1 MSVFEARHIAPEV
14 KKAIFKKIEALNKIG
29 ITTDNPTLDPKG
41 DTTNSTPSF
50 DTSILEPVSDK
61 NGLEQ
66 TNALSY
72 QLVRNTFVRL
82 SVDIPVENSDGEE
95 GSAVLNFSS
104 YIRPKELENRL
115 GTTTQTNTPLAF
127 NKSPFTNDKKFIWRG
142 HTGITGV
149 SVTQKSFF
157 VKEIKV
163 NWECPDPIDFEERVL
178 PFFLQH
184 GRFMVVEFGWGLDS
198 DLGNLK
204 IPPLTSDNMTKFL
217 DKLDERNKKSVDSY
231 QAEAGTLTTY
241 DYSITEEGGYKG
253 TMTIISRGQNVL
265 YTPIQNTDDDEESV
279 SIRRFTPT
287 KDKDVFQKAVEQTI
301 TFQATINKLEDFI
314 TDYLEEPKR
323 KEGSGGGSTIDRKH
337 KYKSVNIYNPDKAP
351 DIVRRGTV
359 DPASIFIKYI
369 FKKGA
374 MKTEVKYSDN
384 YSAEKS
390 LRLESAKN
398 MYCSWGWFEDVI
410 LNSFFQTKVTTKDNA
425 DPIPFMEIRSVHSP
439 YRYELSEE
447 EQKFRKINATNF
459 EPRFK
464 KSDEDNPT
472 PTDIISTDELVSN
485 RCNNNSS
492 LTSLGF
498 DSIILPGQYYP
509 IGESKGKIERILP
522 KIKKKKLKADL
533 TARLNNITYLE
544 KLSEIIDD
552 NFKPFGN
559 PNEFYG
565 KIRNMVFSVD
575 FIKSHFQN
583 INSVEEGLRS
593 LWSEVSAKYGG
604 FFAFMIYSDT
614 KNNGRIGICDRKY
627 MNPTERNEELLKEPL
642 NFEKYIEGKKELGS
656 SERLMEF
663 SVFSKDSIITSYNLN
678 LQLTKEAATLAL
690 YGNQGKLANG
700 NFTNSTTLY
709 DEGIQKLGALQNAIF
724 SDFEGSDKIKLG
736 KDKSYVDPI
745 AITGFSSAM
754 TDDDIGLDM
763 GNYNKNSSFVEKPI
777 NNNFSLSS
785 ISSITQ
791 DIEKI
796 KEEISKKLEGKDDED
811 EDGTDT
817 ETTPF
822 KEEQDKL
829 YPLSYDRN
837 GSVRGDLKKTQ
848 LAKLNHSNI
857 ESDQSDWVIQ
867 KPIIPIDL
875 DLTIDGI
882 GGLVPGNLFK
892 IDFLPEIYRKYTY
905 FIIMSI
911 NHSIATTGWSTSMNA
926 KMKLDF
932 PKMIKDGLIKTGD
945 EQNINTDED
954 VDDFMARRQAIID
967 ENEAKI
973 TPEAQFKRLSEKYGV
988 TIQQIKDY
996 IPRQTQNLTW
1006 QNKMRS
1012 AAIEASMDNEEKN
1025 RKQVETPELDLQY
1038 RLPDIKLP

>member
-95 GSAVLNFSS
+95 GTAVLNFSS

-157 VKEIKV
+157 IKEIKV

-217 DKLDERNKKSVDSY
+217 DKLEERNKKSVDSY

-241 DYSITEEGGYKG
+241 EYSVTEEGGYKG
-253 TMTIISRGQNVL
+253 SMTIMSRGQNVL
-265 YTPIQNTDDDEESV
+265 YTPIQNTDDDEESI

-314 TDYLEEPKR
+314 TDYLEEPYFVEVNNQDLRRSDKYVDVDIPNTNKR
-323 KEGSGGGSTIDRKH
+323 
-337 KYKSVNIYNPDKAP
+337 
-351 DIVRRGTV
+351 
-359 DPASIFIKYI
+359 IKYV

-374 MKTEVKYSDN
+374 MKTAFALFDKNTGRSN
-384 YSAEKS
+384 GFK
-390 LRLESAKN
+390 LEN
-398 MYCSWGWFEDVI
+398 MNKMFCSWGWFEDVI
-410 LNSFFQTKVTTKDNA
+410 LNSFFKTTVTDKKGEKH
-425 DPIPFMEIRSVHSP
+425 PFMEIRSVHSP

-447 EQKFRKINATNF
+447 EQKSKKINAFTF
-459 EPRFK
+459 KARFK

-485 RCNNNSS
+485 RCNNNSL

-509 IGESKGKIERILP
+509 IAESKSKIERILP
-522 KIKKKKLKADL
+522 QLKRKKTIRDL
-533 TARLNNITYLE
+533 TTRLNNITYFE
-544 KLSEIIDD
+544 KLSELIDKE
-552 NFKPFGN
+552 FKPFGK

-565 KIRNMVFSVD
+565 NIRNMVFSVD

-745 AITGFSSAM
+745 TITGFSSPM
-754 TDDDIGLDM
+754 TDDNIGLDM
-763 GNYNKNSSFVEKPI
+763 GNYNKNSSFVENPI

-791 DIEKI
+791 DIERI

-811 EDGTDT
+811 EDGTET

-822 KEEQDKL
+822 KEKQDKL

-911 NHSIATTGWSTSMNA
+911 NHSITTSGWSTSMNA

-945 EQNINTDED
+945 EETTETTGFIDLVAE
-954 VDDFMARRQAIID
+954 RQKIID
-967 ENEAKI
+967 EEEAKLK
-973 TPEAQFKRLSEKYGV
+973 PEAQFIRLSEKYGV

-996 IPRQTQNLTW
+996 IPRQSENLTL
-1006 QNKMRS
+1006 QNKMRL
-1012 AAIEASMDNEEKN
+1012 AAQEAS
-1025 RKQVETPELDLQY
+1025 LDKAEG
-1038 RLPDIKLP
+1038 II